1 MAFIYF
7 FNIFFKSIAF
17 LYTYNEQYKKKLRKR
32 LHLQKH
38 QNSNKFNQKSV
49 KIIHW
54 KLQNIVKR
62 NFKT

>member
-38 QNSNKFNQKSV
+38 QNRNKFNQKSV
-49 KIIHW
+49 KIIH
-54 KLQNIVKR
+54 
-62 NFKT
+62 